1 MISNERR
8 WPSTYRPAPRQPYY
22 DRPPQPFPPRPTLR
36 EDTIETRQIQ
46 IERKSFLVMLKENP
60 RGRFLRISEE
70 ANGRFNSIMIPGDGL
85 RDFLKILQEI
95 AKASDDIQPAS
106 GSSGAPVPPVLP

>member
-8 WPSTYRPAPRQPYY
+8 WPSYRPVPRQPYY
-22 DRPPQPFPPRPTLR
+22 ERPPQAFPPKPTLR
-36 EDTIETRQIQ
+36 EDTLETRQIQ

-70 ANGRFNSIMIPGDGL
+70 ANGRFNSIMVPGEGL

-95 AKASDDIQPAS
+95 AKASDEIQPVGGAS
-106 GSSGAPVPPVLP
+106 EPPVQP